1 MTDQEEKLIFKSGC
15 TSNSNKIYSILK
27 NLEYLPIKKA
37 TEQESIE
44 RAEALPQ
51 IDNYQIHLTNEVDKR
66 TTLYTITLYEDG
78 FFMFAPGQDLGFSGD
93 ITKEPHTALFENFKL
108 MLDEFAEN

>member
-51 IDNYQIHLTNEVDKR
+51 IDNYQIHL
-66 TTLYTITLYEDG
+66 I
-78 FFMFAPGQDLGFSGD
+78 
-93 ITKEPHTALFENFKL
+93 KEQHCILLHCTRMDFLCSLQGKI
-108 MLDEFAEN
+108 